1 MQHVMQ
7 AVRKRADAKMKEISR
22 RNLLQGLTTTALSAL
37 GATKTFAAPQIVKK
51 VNGGKARTI
60 ALIGDPSHNSDAI
73 RVSLD
78 RIFKELNMP
87 IEYTTNY
94 YDLSAEML
102 KSYQMFLGFRDNFGV
117 VENPGKF
124 GEIGP
129 QQTVDSAP
137 ARGGTQGRPV
147 QGAAPRTGRTTEAWI
162 TEAQGQ
168 VVKEFVSNGGC
179 FYSYHNNAFVSRS
192 SKNYRDVQGGY
203 ALSHPPL
210 RPFKVR
216 IVNKDHPITHDV
228 KDFMVDDE
236 QHYLIYDKDP
246 KNILLKSENVDGLT
260 YIATYPDPND
270 PNPQPK
276 NWGSTSV
283 SGWAH
288 EYGKGRVAFTA
299 IGHTIHAMWNPEHI
313 KMQKN
318 AIRWLLRQT

>member
-1 MQHVMQ
+1 
-7 AVRKRADAKMKEISR
+7 MKTISR
-22 RNLLQGLTTTALSAL
+22 RILLQGLTTTAAASAL
-37 GATKTFAAPQIVKK
+37 STTKAFAAPQVIRRVD
-51 VNGGKARTI
+51 GGKPRTI
-60 ALIGDPSHNSDAI
+60 ALMGDPSHNADAI

-78 RIFKELNMP
+78 RIFKDLDLP
-87 IEYTTNY
+87 IDYTTNY
-94 YDLSAEML
+94 YDLSAELL
-102 KSYQMFLGFRDNFGV
+102 KPYQMFLGFRDNFGV
-117 VENPGKF
+117 IENPGRF

-129 QQTVDSAP
+129 QQAAESSQRA
-137 ARGGTQGRPV
+137 AGSIQGRQAA
-147 QGAAPRTGRTTEAWI
+147 QGGAPRIGRTTEAWI
-162 TEAQGQ
+162 TEEQGQ
-168 VVKEFVSNGGC
+168 AVKDFVSNGAS

-216 IVNKDHPITHDV
+216 IINRDHPITHDV

-246 KNILLKSENVDGLT
+246 KNILLNSENIDGLT
-260 YIATYPDPND
+260 YTANYPDPKD

-276 NWGSTSV
+276 NWGTTSA

-299 IGHTIHAMWNPEHI
+299 MGHTIHAMWNPEYI

-318 AIRWLLRQT
+318 AIRWLLKMT

>member
-1 MQHVMQ
+1 
-7 AVRKRADAKMKEISR
+7 MKEIAR
-22 RNLLQGLTTTALSAL
+22 RNLLRGVATTVAIGAL
-37 GATKTFAAPQIVKK
+37 GRTKAWGAPQIVKK
-51 VNGGKARTI
+51 VTGSKPRTI
-60 ALIGDPSHNSDAI
+60 ALIGDPSHNADSI
-73 RVSLD
+73 RVSLN
-78 RIFKELNMP
+78 RVFRELDLP
-87 IEYTTNY
+87 IDYTTNY
-94 YDLSAEML
+94 YDLSAGLLEP
-102 KSYQMFLGFRDNFGV
+102 YQMYLGFRDNFGT
-117 VENPGKF
+117 VEDPGKF

-129 QQTVDSAP
+129 QQTVETAP
-137 ARGGTQGRPV
+137 ARGGGGGSQGG
-147 QGAAPRTGRTTEAWI
+147 QGGARTGRATDTWI

-168 VVKEFVSNGGC
+168 AVKDFVNNGGA

-192 SKNYRDVQGGY
+192 SKNYREVQGGY

-216 IVNKDHPITHDV
+216 IVNEDHPITHDV

-246 KNILLKSENVDGLT
+246 KNILLNSENVDGLT
-260 YIATYPDPND
+260 YVATYPDPKD

-276 NWGSTSV
+276 NWGATSV

-299 IGHTIHAMWNPEHI
+299 VGHTIHAMWNPEHI

-318 AIRWLLRQT
+318 AICWLLRMS

>member
-1 MQHVMQ
+1 MN
-7 AVRKRADAKMKEISR
+7 RISR
-22 RNLLQGLTTTALSAL
+22 RNLLHGLSTTAVISSL
-37 GATKTFAAPQIVKK
+37 GASKIFAAPQIIKRADI
-51 VNGGKARTI
+51 GKPRTI
-60 ALIGDPSHNSDAI
+60 ALIGDPSHNADAI

-78 RIFKELNMP
+78 RIFRELDLP
-87 IEYTTNY
+87 IDYTTNY
-94 YDLSAEML
+94 YNLNADLL
-102 KSYQMFLGFRDNFGV
+102 NPYQMFLGFRDNFGA
-117 VENPGKF
+117 VEDPGKF

-129 QQTVDSAP
+129 QATHEATPSQDHANGSTS
-137 ARGGTQGRPV
+137 RS
-147 QGAAPRTGRTTEAWI
+147 GRTTEAWI
-162 TEAQGQ
+162 TEEQGRA
-168 VVKEFVSNGGC
+168 VKEFVSNGGC

-192 SKNYRDVQGGY
+192 SQNYRDVQGGY

-228 KDFMVDDE
+228 NDFMVDDE

-246 KNILLKSENVDGLT
+246 KNILLNSENLDGLT
-260 YIATYPDPND
+260 YTAVYPDPNVS
-270 PNPQPK
+270 NPQPK
-276 NWGSTSV
+276 NWGTTSI

-318 AIRWLLRQT
+318 AIHWLLRQT